1 MGETERRGAC
11 LICGADLVYFQEA
24 KEMTCVFC
32 GKRELSHASCK
43 DGHYVCD
50 ACHARKGIEAVMRE
64 CRTTKSRN
72 PIEIMQKIMADPYI
86 YMHGPEH
93 HVMAGAALLAA
104 YHNSGGEVDLDWA
117 LAEMK
122 ERGGQVPGGVCGF
135 WGCCGAGVSTGIYM
149 SIITKATPLSG
160 KSWGLSNRMT
170 SRALNA
176 IGEIGGPRCCKRDT
190 FTAVKEAVQ
199 MTKEELGIE
208 MELPEKIECGFHV
221 ENQQCLR
228 GKCPY
233 HPKEDATRAMKNIRT

>member
-208 MELPEKIECGFHV
+208 MELPEK
-221 ENQQCLR
+221 
-228 GKCPY
+228 
-233 HPKEDATRAMKNIRT
+233 

>member
-1 MGETERRGAC
+1 MGETERRGSC

-228 GKCPY
+228 GKCPC
-233 HPKEDATRAMKNIRT
+233 HPKGTGDF

>member
-228 GKCPY
+228 GKCPC
-233 HPKEDATRAMKNIRT
+233 HPKGTGDF

>member
-1 MGETERRGAC
+1 
-11 LICGADLVYFQEA
+11 
-24 KEMTCVFC
+24 
-32 GKRELSHASCK
+32 
-43 DGHYVCD
+43 
-50 ACHARKGIEAVMRE
+50 MRE

-104 YHNSGGEVDLDWA
+104 YHNCGGEVDLDWA

-228 GKCPY
+228 GKCPC
-233 HPKEDATRAMKNIRT
+233 HPKGTGDF

>member
-122 ERGGQVPGGVCGF
+122 EGGGQVPGGVCGF

-228 GKCPY
+228 GKCPC
-233 HPKEDATRAMKNIRT
+233 HPKGTGDF

>member
-1 MGETERRGAC
+1 MGETERRGSC

-104 YHNSGGEVDLDWA
+104 YHNCGGEVDLDWA

-233 HPKEDATRAMKNIRT
+233 HPKGTGDF

>member
-64 CRTTKSRN
+64 CQTTKSRN

-93 HVMAGAALLAA
+93 HVMAGAALLVA

-233 HPKEDATRAMKNIRT
+233 HPKGTGDF

>member
-50 ACHARKGIEAVMRE
+50 ACHARKGIEAVIRE

-233 HPKEDATRAMKNIRT
+233 HPKGTGDF

>member
-93 HVMAGAALLAA
+93 HVMAGAALLVA
-104 YHNSGGEVDLDWA
+104 YHNSGGEVDLD
-117 LAEMK
+117 
-122 ERGGQVPGGVCGF
+122 
-135 WGCCGAGVSTGIYM
+135 
-149 SIITKATPLSG
+149 LS
-160 KSWGLSNRMT
+160 L
-170 SRALNA
+170 
-176 IGEIGGPRCCKRDT
+176 IHI
-190 FTAVKEAVQ
+190 
-199 MTKEELGIE
+199 
-208 MELPEKIECGFHV
+208 
-221 ENQQCLR
+221 
-228 GKCPY
+228 
-233 HPKEDATRAMKNIRT
+233 

>member
-93 HVMAGAALLAA
+93 HVMAGAALLVA

-176 IGEIGGPRCCKRDT
+176 IGEIGGPRCCKRDSYLSILQAVD
-190 FTAVKEAVQ
+190 FVKEN
-199 MTKEELGIE
+199 LGIS
-208 MELPEKIECGFHV
+208 MEQPKIRCSYSSQN
-221 ENQQCLR
+221 NQCI
-228 GKCPY
+228 GKRCPFC
-233 HPKEDATRAMKNIRT
+233 R

>member
-72 PIEIMQKIMADPYI
+72 PIEIMQKTMADPYI

-228 GKCPY
+228 G
-233 HPKEDATRAMKNIRT
+233 IFF

>member
-72 PIEIMQKIMADPYI
+72 PIEIMQKTMADPYI

-149 SIITKATPLSG
+149 SIVTGATPLAG
-160 KSWGLSNRMT
+160 RSWGLANRT
-170 SRALNA
+170 TAKALEA
-176 IGEIGGPRCCKRDT
+176 IGELGGPRCCKRDT
-190 FTAVKEAVQ
+190 FTAIRKAAE
-199 MTKEELGIE
+199 MTAKELGVE
-208 MELPEKIECGFHV
+208 MDCPAEIVCTFSE
-221 ENQQCLR
+221 ENQQCL
-228 GKCPY
+228 KKACPY
-233 HPKEDATRAMKNIRT
+233 HR

>member
-11 LICGADLVYFQEA
+11 LICVADLVYFQEA

-135 WGCCGAGVSTGIYM
+135 WGCCGAVVSTGIYM

-233 HPKEDATRAMKNIRT
+233 HPKGTGDF

>member
-32 GKRELSHASCK
+32 GKRELNHASCK

-72 PIEIMQKIMADPYI
+72 PIEIMQKTMADPYI

-93 HVMAGAALLAA
+93 HVMAGAALLVA

-233 HPKEDATRAMKNIRT
+233 HPKGTGDF

>member
-64 CRTTKSRN
+64 CQTTKSRN

-93 HVMAGAALLAA
+93 HVMAGAALLVA

-199 MTKEELGIE
+199 MTKGELGIE

-233 HPKEDATRAMKNIRT
+233 HPKGTGDF

>member
-93 HVMAGAALLAA
+93 HVMAGAALLVA

-228 GKCPY
+228 GKCPC
-233 HPKEDATRAMKNIRT
+233 HPKGTGDF

>member
-11 LICGADLVYFQEA
+11 LICGADLVYFQKA

-233 HPKEDATRAMKNIRT
+233 HPKGTGDF

>member
-32 GKRELSHASCK
+32 GKRELNHASCK

-50 ACHARKGIEAVMRE
+50 ACHARKGIEAVIRE

-72 PIEIMQKIMADPYI
+72 PIEITQKIMADPYI

-233 HPKEDATRAMKNIRT
+233 HPKGTGDF

>member
-32 GKRELSHASCK
+32 GKRELNHASCK

-50 ACHARKGIEAVMRE
+50 ACHARKGIEAVIRE

-72 PIEIMQKIMADPYI
+72 PIEIMQKTMADPYI

-233 HPKEDATRAMKNIRT
+233 HPKGTGDF

>member
-228 GKCPY
+228 GRCPC
-233 HPKEDATRAMKNIRT
+233 HPKGTGDF

>member
-93 HVMAGAALLAA
+93 HVMAGAALLVA

-233 HPKEDATRAMKNIRT
+233 HPKGTGDF

>member
-104 YHNSGGEVDLDWA
+104 YHNSDGEVDLDWA

-208 MELPEKIECGFHV
+208 MELPEKIECGFYV

-233 HPKEDATRAMKNIRT
+233 HPKGTGDF

>member
-50 ACHARKGIEAVMRE
+50 ACHARKGIEAVIRE

-72 PIEIMQKIMADPYI
+72 PIEIMQKTMADPYI

-233 HPKEDATRAMKNIRT
+233 HPKGTGDF

>member
-208 MELPEKIECGFHV
+208 MELPEKIECAFHV

-233 HPKEDATRAMKNIRT
+233 HPKGTGDF

>member
-1 MGETERRGAC
+1 MGETERRGDC

-233 HPKEDATRAMKNIRT
+233 HPKGTGDF

>member
-32 GKRELSHASCK
+32 GKRELNHASCK

-50 ACHARKGIEAVMRE
+50 ACHARKGIEAVIRE

-72 PIEIMQKIMADPYI
+72 PIEIMQKTMADPYI

-233 HPKEDATRAMKNIRT
+233 HPKGTGAF

>member
-32 GKRELSHASCK
+32 GKRELNHASCK

-50 ACHARKGIEAVMRE
+50 ACHARKGIEAVIRE

-72 PIEIMQKIMADPYI
+72 PIEIMQKTMADPYI

-228 GKCPY
+228 GKCPC
-233 HPKEDATRAMKNIRT
+233 HPKGTGDF

>member
-32 GKRELSHASCK
+32 GKRELNHASCK

-208 MELPEKIECGFHV
+208 MELPEKIECGFYV

-233 HPKEDATRAMKNIRT
+233 HPKEDATRAMSRS

>member
-93 HVMAGAALLAA
+93 HVMAGAALLVA

-190 FTAVKEAVQ
+190 FTAVGEAVR
-199 MTKEELGIE
+199 MTAEELGVE
-208 MELPEKIECGFHV
+208 MELPEKILCTFSG

-228 GKCPY
+228 GRCPY
-233 HPKEDATRAMKNIRT
+233 YQGK

>member
-93 HVMAGAALLAA
+93 HVMAGAALLVA

-233 HPKEDATRAMKNIRT
+233 HPKGAGGGF

>member
-32 GKRELSHASCK
+32 GKRELNHASCK

-50 ACHARKGIEAVMRE
+50 ACHARKGIEAVIRE

-233 HPKEDATRAMKNIRT
+233 HPKGTGDF

>member
-32 GKRELSHASCK
+32 GKRELCHASCK

-233 HPKEDATRAMKNIRT
+233 HPKGTGDF

>member
-233 HPKEDATRAMKNIRT
+233 HPNGTGDF

>member
-32 GKRELSHASCK
+32 GKRELNHASCK

-50 ACHARKGIEAVMRE
+50 ACHARKGIEAVIRE

-228 GKCPY
+228 GKCPC
-233 HPKEDATRAMKNIRT
+233 HPKGTGDF